1 MSLSTPEPERTVPEQ
16 IHFPEQ
22 LPVSERR
29 TDIETAIR
37 DHQVVIL
44 AGETGSG
51 KTTQLPKICLNLG
64 RGRQQRIGHTQPRRI
79 AARTVAQRIADELNT
94 PLGELV
100 GYQIRFNDT
109 VSDAS
114 AIKLMT
120 DGILLAELTHD
131 RDLSAYDTLII
142 DEAHERSLNVDFLL
156 GYLKQLLPRRPDLK
170 VIVTSATID
179 VARFSQHFNDA
190 PIIEVSGRTYPVTVQ
205 YLGDTE
211 DRDEGVR
218 QQIVAVLGDIEQGQF
233 GPRGDALVF
242 LPGERD
248 IRELAKALRHNDRLR
263 VLPLYARLSQAEQ
276 NRVFSSGGAGMRVVL
291 ATNVA
296 ETSLTVPGIRYVID
310 PGEARIS
317 RYSVRSRLQRLPIEP
332 ISRASANQR
341 MGRCGRVAEGVCLRL
356 YSESDFDARPEF
368 TDPEIRRTNLAAVVL
383 RMLEL
388 RLGDVVRFP
397 FIDPPDTKV
406 VRDGYRLLE
415 ELGAVSAQGR
425 LTALGRQLARL
436 PVDPRLGRMLLAANE
451 SGCLAEVLVI
461 VSAMSIQDPRERPA
475 EKQMQADQ
483 AHARFQHPKSDFLAW
498 LALWR
503 HYESQRQALSQ
514 NQLRKLCQREYLAF
528 MRMREWRDIHSQ
540 LVIACRQL
548 GFRVRT
554 QLPEEEAYEV
564 IHCALLTGLLG
575 NVAQR
580 DEGKQFN
587 ATRSRKALVFPG
599 SGQYKKPPPWLVA
612 GEVVETTQVY
622 ARQCA
627 AIEPDWLLR
636 VNPHVLKRHHY
647 EPAWQ
652 RRSGRVMVKERVTLY
667 GLTISDGRRVHFG
680 GIDAPAARDIFI
692 RDGLVTGN
700 VMKPPRFLRDNLSLM
715 RSVEE
720 LESRTRRRDLLVEE
734 EALVRFY
741 DERLG
746 PKCVGIAS
754 LIKWLKQDRNREQH
768 LFLKREQILVRDPG
782 AEVEVQFPP
791 TLYWQGVDYQLR
803 YQFEPG
809 RQNDGVSIT
818 IPLPLLNRAPRYLF
832 DWLVPGLLR
841 DKCIA
846 LIKGLPKASRKQL
859 VPAPDVIDT
868 ALAEL
873 TVEDTDLCAALG
885 RVLKRQRGVQVS
897 PSEWQPAQL
906 EDFYRMNI
914 RVVDAAGKL
923 LGQGRDMAALV
934 TEFRSGETTATTS
947 QADSPERAA
956 VERWDFGDLPGVWK
970 SQAAGLEVIAH
981 PALVPEADG
990 VAIRLLDYPGE
1001 AALVHEAGLVAL
1013 AIKQASQLI
1022 KSLRKSLL
1030 AGNELTL
1037 VFAALEVDRKQ
1048 LVEDIIAAVAHQH
1061 LRGADPP
1068 RNEAAFK
1075 AWFDVLRI
1083 DWHAETVT
1091 VAGQLG
1097 EALKAWAAARA
1108 AATQLGSQDYLD
1120 SQQDCWRNMT
1130 TLLGS
1135 NSVRHAGTEWLA
1147 QYPRYAKAAEHRIS
1161 RLNGQY
1167 LKDQKALQLL
1177 SSWIEKL
1184 DTATQHHPGLIRSS
1198 NEAYEYRWML
1208 EEFRVSLFAQQMK
1221 TRLPVSSK
1229 RLEQQW
1235 QRVQHWMDEHPR

>member
-1 MSLSTPEPERTVPEQ
+1 MSTAQPVTEREVPAKIE
-16 IHFPEQ
+16 FPEQ

-29 TDIETAIR
+29 ADIEAAIR

-64 RGRQQRIGHTQPRRI
+64 RGRQLRIGHTQPRRI

-94 PLGELV
+94 SLGGLV

-142 DEAHERSLNVDFLL
+142 DEAHERSLNIDFLL

-170 VIVTSATID
+170 IIVTSATID
-179 VARFSQHFNDA
+179 VARFSEHFNDA
-190 PIIEVSGRTYPVTVQ
+190 PVIEVSGRTYPVDVQ
-205 YLGDTE
+205 YVGDTE

-218 QQIVAVLGDIEQGQF
+218 QQIADLLGEIEQGRF

-248 IRELAKALRHNDRLR
+248 IRELAKALRYNDRLR

-276 NRVFSSGGAGMRVVL
+276 NRVFQSGGSGMRVVL

-317 RYSVRSRLQRLPIEP
+317 RYSARSRLQRLPIEP
-332 ISRASANQR
+332 ISQASANQR
-341 MGRCGRVAEGVCLRL
+341 KGRCGRLSDGVCFRL
-356 YSESDFDARPEF
+356 YSEPDFLGRPEF

-388 RLGDVVRFP
+388 GLGEVDRFP
-397 FIDPPDTKV
+397 FLDPPDPKV

-415 ELGAVSAQGR
+415 ELGAVSARGK
-425 LTALGRQLARL
+425 LTALGQKLARL

-451 SGCLAEVLVI
+451 LGCLAEVLVI
-461 VSAMSIQDPRERPA
+461 VSAMSIQDPRERPTD
-475 EKQMQADQ
+475 KQTQADQ
-483 AHARFQHPKSDFLAW
+483 AHARFQHPRSDFLAW
-498 LALWR
+498 IALWR
-503 HYESQRQALSQ
+503 HYEAQREALSQ
-514 NQLRKLCQREYLAF
+514 NQLRKLCQREYLAY
-528 MRMREWRDIHSQ
+528 MRMREWREIHSQ

-548 GFRVRT
+548 GFKVRP
-554 QLPEEEAYEV
+554 QLPDEEAYES
-564 IHCALLTGLLG
+564 IHQALLTGLLG

-587 ATRSRKALVFPG
+587 ATRNRKIVVFPG

-612 GEVVETTQVY
+612 GEIVETTQVY
-622 ARQCA
+622 ARQCG

-636 VNPHVLKRHHY
+636 VNPRVLKRSHY

-652 RRSGRVMVKERVTLY
+652 RRSGRVMAKERVTLF

-680 GIDAPAARDIFI
+680 DIDAKTAREIFI
-692 RDGLVTGN
+692 RDALVTGN
-700 VMKPPRFLRDNLSLM
+700 VMKPPRFLKENLALM

-720 LESRTRRRDLLVEE
+720 LESRTRRRDLLIEE
-734 EALVRFY
+734 EALVQFY

-746 PKCVGIAS
+746 EDCVGITS
-754 LIKWLKQDRNREQH
+754 LIKWLKADRARDEM
-768 LFLKREQILVRDPG
+768 LLLKREQILVRDPG
-782 AEVEVQFPP
+782 AAVEAQFPP
-791 TLYWQGVDYQLR
+791 TLHWQGVDYQLR

-846 LIKGLPKASRKQL
+846 LIKGLPKALRKQL
-859 VPAPDVIDT
+859 VPAPDVVDA

-873 TVEDTDLCAALG
+873 SAEDSDLCAALSG
-885 RVLKRQRGVQVS
+885 VLKRQRGVQVA
-897 PSEWQPAQL
+897 PSDWQPAQL

-914 RVVDAAGKL
+914 RVVDTEGKL

-934 TEFRSGETTATTS
+934 AEFRSGEPAVAAP
-947 QADSPERAA
+947 QADSPERKN
-956 VERWDFGDLPGVWK
+956 VERWDFGDLPSVWK
-970 SQAAGLEVIAH
+970 SKAAGLEVVAH
-981 PALVPEADG
+981 PALVAEQDS
-990 VAIRLLDYPGE
+990 VAVRLLDYPGE
-1001 AALVHEAGLVAL
+1001 AALAHEDGLVAL
-1013 AIKQASQLI
+1013 AIKQASQVV

-1030 AGNELTL
+1030 SGNELVL
-1037 VFAALEVDRKQ
+1037 AFAAVEIDRKQ
-1048 LVEDIIAAVAHQH
+1048 LVEDLIAAVAYQS
-1061 LRGADPP
+1061 LRSLEPP
-1068 RNEAAFK
+1068 RSDAAFK
-1075 AWFDVLRI
+1075 RWFDGLRS
-1083 DWHAETVT
+1083 DWHGEA
-1091 VAGQLG
+1091 VAAGEQLAT
-1097 EALKAWAAARA
+1097 ALKAWSTGRTAGSK
-1108 AATQLGSQDYLD
+1108 LGSDYRD
-1120 SQQDCWRNMT
+1120 SQDDCWANMRA
-1130 TLLGS
+1130 LLSSDTIRYAGS
-1135 NSVRHAGTEWLA
+1135 EWLKE
-1147 QYPRYAKAAEHRIS
+1147 YPRYAKAAEHRIN

-1167 LKDQKALQLL
+1167 LKDQKALELL
-1177 SSWIEKL
+1177 TPWYQTLSDAQVGYPGLVRLS
-1184 DTATQHHPGLIRSS
+1184 DTAFQ
-1198 NEAYEYRWML
+1198 YRWML

-1235 QRVQHWMDEHPR
+1235 HLVQQWMEQNPR